1 MMLQKNLTAY
11 YADPEVKP
19 TLVHP
24 DGSEEPLS
32 LSSSTYRCFLVFQAA
47 YEPLA
52 SAELVAFSEAAAEF
66 AALDCSVIGLAR
78 DSVHVLRDWLQELGE
93 AATVPCASCP
103 HLGRENCGLIQ
114 ALGVPLVL
122 GYPLPAIV
130 ITDLAGRVRHHATF
144 RPGTARSAEETL
156 RVVAAVREVD
166 SARGGL
172 YTPAD
177 WAPGEPAVPS
187 TGPGVEAFYRARHG
201 EEEGPG
207 EGRVA
212 ALRARL
218 HQFYQGV
225 FGAGSTAD
233 GEDKERI
240 EGAVNT
246 IVDKAIESQDSKA
259 DPAEVRKEVEE
270 KMGAYANRHKYA
282 KK

>member
-187 TGPGVEAFYRARHG
+187 TGPGVEAFYRARH

-233 GEDKERI
+233 GEDRERF

-246 IVDKAIESQDSKA
+246 IVDGAIESQDSKA

-270 KMGAYANRHKYA
+270 KMGAYASRHKYA
-282 KK
+282 K